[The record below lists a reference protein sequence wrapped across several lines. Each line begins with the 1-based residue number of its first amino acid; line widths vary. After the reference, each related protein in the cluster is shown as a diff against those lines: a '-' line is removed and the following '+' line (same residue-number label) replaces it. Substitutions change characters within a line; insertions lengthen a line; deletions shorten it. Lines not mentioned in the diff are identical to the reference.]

1 MTELIRFQ
9 IWNLGHFCLPRLPR
23 PRSIDSAGPGP
34 AGGAGGGACLLFG
47 AWDLVLSYSML

>member
-9 IWNLGHFCLPRLPR
+9 IWNLGHFCLPR

-34 AGGAGGGACLLFG
+34 AGGGACLLFG